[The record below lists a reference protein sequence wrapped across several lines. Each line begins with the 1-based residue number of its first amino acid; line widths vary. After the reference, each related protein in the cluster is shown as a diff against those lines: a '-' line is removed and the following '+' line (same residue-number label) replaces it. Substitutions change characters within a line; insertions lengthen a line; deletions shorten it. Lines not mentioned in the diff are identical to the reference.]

1 MYNGSMKYDF
11 DTEINRAGT
20 FSAKWEFIQEGEDPL
35 GWQHTDRCFGE
46 DRTLPMWVADMD
58 FVCPRPVVE
67 ALVAR
72 AAHGIYGY
80 TTATGSYYAAVVNWI
95 RRRHGWEIAPEWIC
109 TTPGVVP
116 ALNMLVGAFVRPG
129 EKVLIQP
136 PVYYPFY
143 SAVENNG
150 AELVTNPLLYEDG
163 RYRMDYA
170 GLEAVTR
177 DPQVVMAILCSP
189 HNPVGRVWTR
199 EELVRFGE
207 ICFANDVLVVSD
219 EIHGDLMLNGRPFIP
234 FASIGGDFA
243 QRSIV
248 CTAPSKTF
256 NLAGL
261 HASNIVIPD
270 TDLRCRFAATL
281 RKNGLFGVSAFGVVA
296 AQAAY
301 DQGEEWL
308 DQVLEYIAGNLA
320 VLEEFVA
327 RHIPEITV
335 IPPEG
340 TYLVWLDCRR
350 LGLEKWALKRLM
362 LQEAR
367 VYLDEGFIFG
377 PEGEGFERINIACP
391 RSVLMEA
398 LQRIDAAIHKAPRM

>member
-1 MYNGSMKYDF
+1 MKYDF
-11 DTEINRAGT
+11 DTLINRAGT
-20 FSAKWEFIQEGEDPL
+20 YSLKWEFIQEEENL
-35 GWQHTDRCFGE
+35 LQWRHTDRCFGE

-58 FVCPRPVVE
+58 LVCPRPVVE

-80 TTATGSYYAAVVNWI
+80 TVATDSYYAAVVGWM
-95 RRRHGWEIAPEWIC
+95 RRRQGWEIAPEWVL

-143 SAVENNG
+143 SVVEQNG
-150 AELVTNPLLYEDG
+150 SELVVNPLLYEEG
-163 RYRMDYA
+163 RYRMDYD
-170 GLEAVTR
+170 GLEAAVR
-177 DPQVVMAILCSP
+177 DPQVTMAILCSP

-199 EELVRFGE
+199 DELVRFGE

-219 EIHGDLMLNGRPFIP
+219 EIHGDLMLNGLPFTP
-234 FASIGGDFA
+234 FASIGGEFA
-243 QRSIV
+243 RRSVV

-261 HASNIVIPD
+261 HVSNIIISEC
-270 TDLRCRFAATL
+270 DLRVRFVQALSAH
-281 RKNGLFGVSAFGVVA
+281 GLFGIGAFGVVA
-296 AQAAY
+296 AQTAY
-301 DQGEEWL
+301 EQGEEWL
-308 DQVLEYIAGNLA
+308 DQALDYIAGNLA
-320 VLEEFVA
+320 ALEEYIA
-327 RHIPEITV
+327 HHIPEITV

-350 LGLEKWALKRLM
+350 LGLDKMALRHLM
-362 LQEAR
+362 LEEAR

-391 RSVLMEA
+391 RSLLMEA
-398 LQRIDAAIHKAPRM
+398 LQRIERAVHGNGMPS